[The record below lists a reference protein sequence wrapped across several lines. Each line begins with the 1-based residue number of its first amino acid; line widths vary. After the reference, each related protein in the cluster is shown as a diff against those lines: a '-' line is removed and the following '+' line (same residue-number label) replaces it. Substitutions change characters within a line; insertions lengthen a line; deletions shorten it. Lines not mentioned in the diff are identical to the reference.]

1 MNSYLLVTSLYVLN
15 LKQGTLLTSL
25 SCTKRLD
32 ELSRTE
38 IQAIAKHNNIRA
50 NLKTSEIL
58 AELNKL
64 GVKSSVP
71 VSETFSSTEKNSPV
85 DISTTTTTRDDADGI
100 HDQVQEILSSQGI
113 DFSDLLKLQQKL
125 VKSSAPKMGK
135 DAAVTRNRSSKKAQ
149 KEPLPPPPPIVTIT
163 KTSFL
168 SSSSSSS
175 VVADEEGVLV
185 LPEGD
190 LINGSRRKKKS
201 APLKEI
207 PSPIMDNINE
217 TTKTLSVESQPDRA
231 KPRKVTSKDSVI
243 VPTKK
248 APPSKEITVDV
259 DLTGVTLSNM
269 MTELVSSIGYDAL
282 YEETN
287 LRCFKILRQ
296 EDMVWARKKI
306 EYLFI
311 KSVKNGVISTPSP
324 ATKAKAK
331 SKPKAETASS

>member
-1 MNSYLLVTSLYVLN
+1 M
-15 LKQGTLLTSL
+15 
-25 SCTKRLD
+25 
-32 ELSRTE
+32 
-38 IQAIAKHNNIRA
+38 
-50 NLKTSEIL
+50 
-58 AELNKL
+58 

-135 DAAVTRNRSSKKAQ
+135 DAAVTRNRSSKKGQ
-149 KEPLPPPPPIVTIT
+149 KEPLPPPPPILTIT

-168 SSSSSSS
+168 SSSSSSSS

-190 LINGSRRKKKS
+190 LINGSRRKKS

-243 VPTKK
+243 VPARTEGPTKK

-287 LRCFKILRQ
+287 LRCFKVKPTLR
-296 EDMVWARKKI
+296 
-306 EYLFI
+306 
-311 KSVKNGVISTPSP
+311 
-324 ATKAKAK
+324 
-331 SKPKAETASS
+331 SSLKVCIY